1 MTVILST
8 LENPMPDTSKRP
20 VELQDLFRLNA
31 ISEAQLSPDGKY
43 VVYGVARIEPEQ
55 EKQLSSLWL
64 YSLQTGKTRQ
74 LTSGPNGENGAAWSP
89 DGKRIAFLSN
99 RGEGEHSL
107 PQVYIIPVD
116 GGEARQITHMQQ
128 PIGGSPLWSPD
139 GRWIA
144 FTAGPKMDT
153 PPDPKKPYRVDRTV
167 YRSDG
172 IGYLDSL
179 VQDIY
184 VLDVSNPG
192 NEPKQ
197 LTNDRCSNGEL
208 RWSPDSSRILFLPL
222 ADPVSYVP
230 FCQTLQTVDLQGNIS
245 VLHQNWGSY
254 DVAEWL
260 PDGKSILFSGQETGR
275 PIGSKNDLWVLHL
288 DTGQLDCRTG
298 GFKYGVGGHLR
309 CDLPVSW
316 NNPPRIALD
325 GKTAFINVQ
334 IGGTVPVYAV
344 SLDAEESC
352 RELIGGE
359 RLTALLDAGRERLL
373 YVTSDCHHPC
383 DLCLSSLDG
392 ADEKQITAINADL
405 LAQLEMPRVEHLL
418 YAGVDG
424 AQVEGWALL
433 PAHGDGPFP
442 TVLYIH
448 GGPHSAFGNVF
459 NFDFALLPAHGY
471 ATLLI
476 NHRAST
482 GYGDEFST
490 AIKGD
495 WGNLDYQDLMYGV
508 DEAIS
513 KGFSDPERLGCTGI
527 SGGGNLSCWIVGHTR
542 RFKAAMPVNPVSDWL
557 SFYGTSDIGIWFG
570 VEELGGHPHE
580 IPEIYRKCSPVT
592 CAHTCTTPTLMV
604 QSENDYRCPAGQ
616 SEEFYSIL
624 KANGCVTEMLRYP
637 NSSHGGPI
645 SGSLAARKTH
655 REALLDW
662 MDRYLK
668 S

>member
-1 MTVILST
+1 
-8 LENPMPDTSKRP
+8 MPDTPKRP
-20 VELQDLFRLNA
+20 IELEDLFRLKA
-31 ISEAQLSPDGKY
+31 ISEARFSPDGQF

-55 EKQLSSLWL
+55 DKQINNLWL
-64 YSLQTGKTRQ
+64 YSLQTGATRQ
-74 LTSGPNGENGAAWSP
+74 LTAGPNGENGAAWSP
-89 DGKRIAFLSN
+89 DSKQIAFLST
-99 RGEGEHSL
+99 RGEGEKAL
-107 PQVYIIPVD
+107 PQVFIIPID
-116 GGEARQITHMQQ
+116 GGEARQVTHLKQV
-128 PIGGSPLWSPD
+128 IGGSLAWSPD
-139 GRWIA
+139 GRHIV

-167 YRSDG
+167 YRFDG
-172 IGYLDSL
+172 MGYLDPL

-184 VLDVSNPG
+184 ILDVNRPDA
-192 NEPKQ
+192 EPKQ
-197 LTNDRCSNGEL
+197 LTNDRFSNGEP

-222 ADPVSYVP
+222 ADPASALP
-230 FCQTLQTVDLQGNIS
+230 FCQVLKSVDLDGNIS
-245 VLHQNWGSY
+245 VLHQNWGNY
-254 DVAEWL
+254 DLADWL
-260 PDGKSILFSGQETGR
+260 PDGKSILFTGQVNGR

-288 DTGQLDCRTG
+288 DTGQLDCRTA
-298 GFKYGVGGHLR
+298 GFKYGAGGTLR

-316 NNPPRIALD
+316 FNPPRIHAD

-334 IGGTVPVYAV
+334 IGGTLPIYAV
-344 SLDAEESC
+344 ALEGEPSC
-352 RELIGGE
+352 QELVGGE
-359 RLTALLDAGRERLL
+359 RLISLLDAGREHLL

-383 DLCLSSLDG
+383 DLCVSGLDG
-392 ADEKQITAINADL
+392 SAETRITAVNADL
-405 LAQLEMPRVEHLL
+405 LTQMEMPRVEHLL
-418 YAGVDG
+418 YPGVDG

-433 PAHGDGPFP
+433 PAEGEGPFP

-448 GGPHSAFGNVF
+448 GGPHAAFGNVF
-459 NFDFALLPAHGY
+459 NFDFSFLPARGY
-471 ATLLI
+471 TVLLI

-490 AIKGD
+490 AIIGD
-495 WGNLDYQDLMYGV
+495 WGNLDYNDLMYGV
-508 DEAIS
+508 DEAIAR
-513 KGFSDPERLGCTGI
+513 GFSDPDRLGCTGI
-527 SGGGNLSCWIVGHTR
+527 SGGGNLSCWIVGNTR
-542 RFKAAMPVNPVSDWL
+542 RFKAAMPVNPVTDWL

-580 IPEIYRKCSPVT
+580 VPELYRKCSPVT
-592 CAHTCTTPTLMV
+592 YAHTCTTPTLMV

-624 KANGCVTEMLRYP
+624 KANGCVTELLRYP

-645 SGSLAARKTH
+645 SGPLAARKIH